1 MDRLQKI
8 IAASGLTS
16 RRKAE
21 EWILQGRVKV
31 DGQVV
36 TELGVKPRKGALIEV
51 DGKAIAR
58 EDKVYYVMN
67 KPKKVLCTLN
77 DERPNSLLI
86 SIWACCRSVLKE
98 EKRLMEIKKSAVAG
112 TLESSD
118 VQIMLSAGNNG
129 LEFELVSDVAKQFG
143 DAIKETITDVLNT
156 YGVTDA
162 AVSVVD
168 KGALDMVIRARA
180 IAVVQRALDIVD
192 TPNWEVL

>member
-1 MDRLQKI
+1 
-8 IAASGLTS
+8 
-16 RRKAE
+16 
-21 EWILQGRVKV
+21 
-31 DGQVV
+31 
-36 TELGVKPRKGALIEV
+36 
-51 DGKAIAR
+51 
-58 EDKVYYVMN
+58 
-67 KPKKVLCTLN
+67 
-77 DERPNSLLI
+77 
-86 SIWACCRSVLKE
+86 
-98 EKRLMEIKKSAVAG
+98 MEIKKSAVAG

-129 LEFELVSDVAKQFG
+129 IEFELVSDVAKQFG

-162 AVSVVD
+162 AVNVVD

>member
-1 MDRLQKI
+1 MLFQ
-8 IAASGLTS
+8 
-16 RRKAE
+16 
-21 EWILQGRVKV
+21 Q
-31 DGQVV
+31 QQ
-36 TELGVKPRKGALIEV
+36 
-51 DGKAIAR
+51 
-58 EDKVYYVMN
+58 YVQQSN
-67 KPKKVLCTLN
+67 EGTKCFIN
-77 DERPNSLLI
+77 NWCHQRPNNLLI
-86 SIWACCRSVLKE
+86 SIWTCCRSVLKE
-98 EKRLMEIKKSAVAG
+98 EKRLMEIRKSAVAG

-129 LEFELVSDVAKQFG
+129 IEFELVSDVAKQFG

>member
-1 MDRLQKI
+1 
-8 IAASGLTS
+8 
-16 RRKAE
+16 
-21 EWILQGRVKV
+21 
-31 DGQVV
+31 
-36 TELGVKPRKGALIEV
+36 
-51 DGKAIAR
+51 
-58 EDKVYYVMN
+58 
-67 KPKKVLCTLN
+67 
-77 DERPNSLLI
+77 
-86 SIWACCRSVLKE
+86 
-98 EKRLMEIKKSAVAG
+98 MEIKKSAVAG

-129 LEFELVSDVAKQFG
+129 IEFELVSDVAKQFG

-168 KGALDMVIRARA
+168 KGVLDMVIRARA